1 MSDTEQLTVE
11 LPADLIARLRE
22 SVRSGAFASESEA
35 VEAVLRTWYGD
46 EDIEESDVEALRAV
60 IAEGLADIEAGHG
73 EDMDAVFDE
82 LEARY
87 KAMSAKSGQ

>member
-22 SVRSGAFASESEA
+22 SVRAGAFASESEA
-35 VEAVLRTWYGD
+35 LKALLRAWYDD
-46 EDIEESDVEALRAV
+46 EDIEKSDVETLRAL

-73 EDMDAVFDE
+73 EDMDVVFDRV
-82 LEARY
+82 LVRIDAV
-87 KAMSAKSGQ
+87 SAAKTK

>member
-35 VEAVLRTWYGD
+35 VETMLRTWYDD
-46 EDIEESDVEALRAV
+46 EDIEEPDIETLRAF

-73 EDMDAVFDE
+73 EDMDKVFDE

-87 KAMSAKSGQ
+87 KAMSAKSGR

>member
-22 SVRSGAFASESEA
+22 SVRAGAFASESEA

-46 EDIEESDVEALRAV
+46 GDIEQSDVETLRAL

-73 EDMDAVFDE
+73 EDIDVVFDE